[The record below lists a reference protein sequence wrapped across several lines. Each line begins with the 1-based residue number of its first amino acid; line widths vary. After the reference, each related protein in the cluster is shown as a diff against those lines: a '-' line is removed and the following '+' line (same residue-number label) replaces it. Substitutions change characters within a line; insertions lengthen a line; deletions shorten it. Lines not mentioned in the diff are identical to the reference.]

1 MSARIQPRHDL
12 SPDEIDAIE
21 DNLYDH
27 NAMRRDAMTARG
39 SAL

>member
-1 MSARIQPRHDL
+1 MTALIQPRHDL

-27 NAMRRDAMTARG
+27 NQPCDGAR
-39 SAL
+39 